1 MAYLPFLRERS
12 PSQTL
17 NPFQFVG
24 QKLGIPDPKF
34 KVGDRVRRRYICDDH
49 LDNENYLKLVT
60 YYGTILWVIPSVKL
74 KRWEL
79 LILWDD
85 ENLKYFDFYSPHWS
99 DGDDLELP

>member
-12 PSQTL
+12 PHQAF
-17 NPFQFVG
+17 NPFQFTSN
-24 QKLGIPDPKF
+24 KLGIPNPKF
-34 KVGDRVRRRYICDDH
+34 KVGDRVKHRYICDDH

-60 YYGTILWVIPSVKL
+60 SYGTILWVIPSVQL

-85 ENLKYFDFYSPHWS
+85 ENAKYFDCHSPYWG
-99 DGDDLELP
+99 DGDDLDLA